1 MGTTASGNAPL
12 VIARGG
18 AAGAAPE
25 HTIAALELALAH
37 GADGLWLDLHLSRD
51 GHPVAI
57 HDFSLDRTTLL
68 ITHRVSMIS
77 LADRVV
83 VMDHGMIVDSGKH
96 NELVARCD
104 LYRRLC
110 HFGYRESA

>member
-1 MGTTASGNAPL
+1 M
-12 VIARGG
+12 
-18 AAGAAPE
+18 
-25 HTIAALELALAH
+25 
-37 GADGLWLDLHLSRD
+37 
-51 GHPVAI
+51 
-57 HDFSLDRTTLL
+57 

-83 VMDHGMIVDSGKH
+83 VMDQGQIVDVGTH
-96 NELVARCD
+96 DELVGRCD